1 MKREN
6 ISKILS
12 GIDPAFVE
20 ECVARPSERNGMKHS
35 KRLAVLIAAACLLFA
50 LAITAYASGA
60 LRSILGNFW
69 GSYKDTLAL
78 QDPQE
83 QRALG
88 RDDYADWLEGEQKM
102 ADDMLDIA
110 GKTTP
115 QNTFVPIEPG
125 SKAGITLLESYYDG
139 EKIAL
144 GCQFQ
149 RMNLQ
154 EPIQYDIDLNDP
166 AYAEMGEMQTREDF
180 AEFLEYGDGYMTTEE
195 DRKEIAARLE
205 RDGKVTFA
213 AWDSWLSDHVYAN
226 GEDLGCCHGDID
238 PEGYFTVD
246 PMVMGIG
253 EVELPESCRNLP
265 EITVTLNYC
274 VQRVVYLLEGNTLRC
289 ARLPVQRYP
298 VDITIA
304 NNTQP

>member
-1 MKREN
+1 MSREN

-12 GIDPAFVE
+12 GIDPSFVE
-20 ECVARPSERNGMKHS
+20 ECTKQPSERNGMKHS
-35 KRLAVLIAAACLLFA
+35 TRRIAAIVIAACLLFA
-50 LAITAYASGA
+50 LAITAYATGA

-69 GSYKDTLAL
+69 GSYGDAL

-88 RDDYADWLEGEQKM
+88 REDYADWLEGEHQMVDK
-102 ADDMLDIA
+102 MLDIA

-115 QNTFVPIEPG
+115 QNTFVPIQPG

-139 EKIAL
+139 EKIAM

-154 EPIQYDIDLNDP
+154 APIQFDIDLNDP
-166 AYAEMGEMQTREDF
+166 AYAALGEMDPRKDF

-195 DRKEIAARLE
+195 DRKEIAARLQ

-253 EVELPESCRNLP
+253 EVELPDSCRNLP
-265 EITVTLNYC
+265 EVTVTLNYC

-289 ARLPVQRYP
+289 AELPIQRYP
-298 VDITIA
+298 VNIIVKNVNAD
-304 NNTQP
+304 

>member
-20 ECVARPSERNGMKHS
+20 ECVTRPSERNTMKHS
-35 KRLAVLIAAACLLFA
+35 KRLAVLIAAACLLVA
-50 LAITAYASGA
+50 LGITAYAA
-60 LRSILGNFW
+60 ARSILGDFW
-69 GSYKDTLAL
+69 GSYGKAL

-88 RDDYADWLEGEQKM
+88 REDYADWLEGEHQMVDK
-102 ADDMLDIA
+102 MLDIA

-115 QNTFVPIEPG
+115 QNTFVPIQPG

-139 EKIAL
+139 EKIAM

-154 EPIQYDIDLNDP
+154 APIQFDIDLSDP
-166 AYAEMGEMQTREDF
+166 AYGEMGEMQPREDF

-195 DRKEIAARLE
+195 DRKEIAARLK
-205 RDGKVTFA
+205 RDGKVTFVTY
-213 AWDSWLSDHVYAN
+213 DSWLSDHVYAN
-226 GEDLGCCHGDID
+226 GEDLGPCHGDID
-238 PEGYFTVD
+238 ENGNFTVD
-246 PMVMGIG
+246 PMIMGIG

-274 VQRVVYLLEGNTLRC
+274 VQPVLYVLKGDSMSC
-289 ARLPVQRYP
+289 ATAPIQRYP
-298 VDITIA
+298 VNITIP

>member
-1 MKREN
+1 MSREN

-12 GIDPAFVE
+12 GIDPSFVE
-20 ECVARPSERNGMKHS
+20 ECTKQPSERNGMKHS
-35 KRLAVLIAAACLLFA
+35 TRRIAAIVIAACLLFA
-50 LAITAYASGA
+50 LAITAYATGA

-69 GSYKDTLAL
+69 GSYGDAL

-88 RDDYADWLEGEQKM
+88 REDYADWLEGEHRM
-102 ADDMLDIA
+102 VDEMLDIA
-110 GKTTP
+110 GKTTA

-144 GCQFQ
+144 GCQFR

-166 AYAEMGEMQTREDF
+166 AYAELGEMQTREDF
-180 AEFLEYGDGYMTTEE
+180 AEFLEYGDGYQTTEE
-195 DRKEIAARLE
+195 DRAEIAARLE
-205 RDGKVTFA
+205 RDGKVTFV

-226 GEDLGCCHGDID
+226 GEDLGCCHGDVD

-253 EVELPESCRNLP
+253 EVELPESCRDLP
-265 EITVTLNYC
+265 EVTVTLNYR
-274 VQRVVYLLEGNTLRC
+274 VQRIVYVVEGDTVRC
-289 ARLPVQRYP
+289 AKLPVQNYP
-298 VDITIA
+298 VDIIVKNVNA
-304 NNTQP
+304 D

>member
-20 ECVARPSERNGMKHS
+20 ECVTQPSERNTMKHS

-50 LAITAYASGA
+50 LGITAYAA
-60 LRSILGNFW
+60 ARSILGDFW
-69 GSYKDTLAL
+69 GSYGKNL

-88 RDDYADWLEGEQKM
+88 REDYADWLEGEHKM
-102 ADDMLDIA
+102 VDSMLDIA

-115 QNTFVPIEPG
+115 QNTFVPIQPG

-139 EKIAL
+139 EKIAM

-149 RMNLQ
+149 RMSLQ
-154 EPIQYDIDLNDP
+154 APIQFDIDLNDP
-166 AYAEMGEMQTREDF
+166 AYAELGEVENREDF

-195 DRKEIAARLE
+195 DRKEIAARLQ
-205 RDGKVTFA
+205 RDGTVTFA

-226 GEDLGCCHGDID
+226 GEDLGCCHGDLD

-253 EVELPESCRNLP
+253 QVELPESCRNLP
-265 EITVTLNYC
+265 EVTVTLNYC
-274 VQRVVYLLEGNTLRC
+274 VQQVVYILEGNTLRW
-289 ARLPVQRYP
+289 AKLPVQRYP
-298 VDITIA
+298 VNIPIA
-304 NNTQP
+304 NNTQPQAT

>member
-6 ISKILS
+6 ISRILS
-12 GIDPAFVE
+12 GIDPAFVA
-20 ECVARPSERNGMKHS
+20 ECSQPSERNGMKKS

-50 LAITAYASGA
+50 LGITAYAA
-60 LRSILGNFW
+60 ARSILGDFW
-69 GSYKDTLAL
+69 GSYGEHL

-88 RDDYADWLEGEQKM
+88 REDYADWLEGEHQMVDK
-102 ADDMLDIA
+102 MLDIA

-115 QNTFVPIEPG
+115 QNTFVPIQPG

-139 EKIAL
+139 EKIAM

-149 RMNLQ
+149 RINLQ
-154 EPIQYDIDLNDP
+154 MPLQYDIDLNDP
-166 AYAEMGEMQTREDF
+166 AYADLGELQPRTDLEEFMQ
-180 AEFLEYGDGYMTTEE
+180 YGAGHQVSQEE
-195 DRKEIAARLE
+195 LQEIALRLK
-205 RDGKVTFA
+205 RDGKVTFVTY
-213 AWDSWLSDHVYAN
+213 DSWLSDHVYAN
-226 GEDLGCCHGDID
+226 GEDLGPCHGDID
-238 PEGYFTVD
+238 ENGNFTVD
-246 PMVMGIG
+246 PMIMGIG

-274 VQRVVYLLEGNTLRC
+274 VQPVLYVLEGDSMSC
-289 ARLPVQRYP
+289 ATAPIQRYP
-298 VDITIA
+298 VNITIQ

>member
-20 ECVARPSERNGMKHS
+20 ECVTRPSERNGMKHS

-69 GSYKDTLAL
+69 GSYKDALAL

-110 GKTTP
+110 GKTTA

-149 RMNLQ
+149 RMSLQ

-195 DRKEIAARLE
+195 DRAEIAARLE

-226 GEDLGCCHGDID
+226 GEDLGCCHGDLD

-274 VQRVVYLLEGNTLRC
+274 VQRVVYQLEGNALRC

-298 VDITIA
+298 VDITVA
-304 NNTQP
+304 NSTQP

>member
-1 MKREN
+1 MSREN

-12 GIDPAFVE
+12 GIDPSFVE
-20 ECVARPSERNGMKHS
+20 ECTKQPSERNGMKHS
-35 KRLAVLIAAACLLFA
+35 TRRIAAIVIAACLLFA
-50 LAITAYASGA
+50 LAITAYATGA

-69 GSYKDTLAL
+69 GSYGDAL

-88 RDDYADWLEGEQKM
+88 REDYADWLEGEHQMVDK
-102 ADDMLDIA
+102 MLDIA

-139 EKIAL
+139 EKIAM

-149 RMNLQ
+149 RMSLQ
-154 EPIQYDIDLNDP
+154 APIQFDIDLNDP
-166 AYAEMGEMQTREDF
+166 AYAELGEVENREDF

-195 DRKEIAARLE
+195 DRKEIAARLQ

-253 EVELPESCRNLP
+253 EVELPDSCRNLP
-265 EITVTLNYC
+265 EVTVTLNYC

-289 ARLPVQRYP
+289 AELPIQRYP
-298 VDITIA
+298 VNIIVKNVNAD
-304 NNTQP
+304 

>member
-1 MKREN
+1 
-6 ISKILS
+6 
-12 GIDPAFVE
+12 
-20 ECVARPSERNGMKHS
+20 MKHS
-35 KRLAVLIAAACLLFA
+35 KRLAVLIAAACLLVA
-50 LAITAYASGA
+50 LGITAYAA
-60 LRSILGNFW
+60 ARSILGDFW
-69 GSYKDTLAL
+69 GSYGEHL

-88 RDDYADWLEGEQKM
+88 REDYADWLEGEHQMVDK
-102 ADDMLDIA
+102 MLDIA

-139 EKIAL
+139 EKIAM

-154 EPIQYDIDLNDP
+154 APIQFDIDLNDP
-166 AYAEMGEMQTREDF
+166 AYAEMGEMQPREDF
-180 AEFLEYGDGYMTTEE
+180 TEFLEYGDNCITAEE
-195 DRKEIAARLE
+195 DRKEIAARLK
-205 RDGKVTFA
+205 RDGKVTFM
-213 AWDSWLSDHVYAN
+213 AWGSWLSDHVYAN
-226 GEDLGCCHGDID
+226 GEDLGPCHGDID

-246 PMVMGIG
+246 PMIMGIG

-274 VQRVVYLLEGNTLRC
+274 VQQVVYQLEGSTLRW
-289 ARLPVQRYP
+289 AEFPIQRYP
-298 VDITIA
+298 VDIIVKNVNA
-304 NNTQP
+304 D

>member
-1 MKREN
+1 MSREN

-12 GIDPAFVE
+12 GIDPSFVE
-20 ECVARPSERNGMKHS
+20 ECAKQPSERNNMNHS
-35 KRLAVLIAAACLLFA
+35 ARRIAVIVAAACLLFA
-50 LAITAYASGA
+50 LAITAYATGA
-60 LRSILGNFW
+60 LRSILGSFW
-69 GSYKDTLAL
+69 GSYGDAL

-88 RDDYADWLEGEQKM
+88 RDDYADWLEGEHKM

-110 GKTTP
+110 NKAVP
-115 QNTFVPIEPG
+115 QDTFVPIEPG

-144 GCQFQ
+144 GCQFRQ
-149 RMNLQ
+149 FNLQ

-166 AYAEMGEMQTREDF
+166 AYAEMGALEVREDG
-180 AEFLEYGDGYMTTEE
+180 AEFLKYGDGYQTTEE
-195 DRKEIAARLE
+195 DRAEIAARLE
-205 RDGKVTFA
+205 RDGKVTFVT
-213 AWDSWLSDHVYAN
+213 WDSWLSDHVYAN

-253 EVELPESCRNLP
+253 EVELPETCRDLP

-274 VQRVVYLLEGNTLRC
+274 VQRIVYVVEGDTVRC
-289 ARLPVQRYP
+289 AKLPVQNYP
-298 VDITIA
+298 VDIIVK
-304 NNTQP
+304 NVNTD

>member
-1 MKREN
+1 MKRDN

-12 GIDPAFVE
+12 GIDPTFVE
-20 ECVARPSERNGMKHS
+20 ECVTRPSERNTMKHS
-35 KRLAVLIAAACLLFA
+35 KRLAVLIAAACLLVA
-50 LAITAYASGA
+50 LGITAYAA
-60 LRSILGNFW
+60 ARSILGDFW
-69 GSYKDTLAL
+69 GSYGELL

-88 RDDYADWLEGEQKM
+88 REDYADWLEGEHQMVDK
-102 ADDMLDIA
+102 MLDIA

-115 QNTFVPIEPG
+115 QNTFVPIQPG

-139 EKIAL
+139 EKIAM

-154 EPIQYDIDLNDP
+154 APIQFDIDLNDP
-166 AYAEMGEMQTREDF
+166 TYAELGDMETRDDL
-180 AEFLEYGDGYMTTEE
+180 ALFLEYGDNCITTEE
-195 DRKEIAARLE
+195 DRKEIAARLK

-213 AWDSWLSDHVYAN
+213 AWGSWLRDHVYAN

-265 EITVTLNYC
+265 EITVTLNYV
-274 VQRVVYLLEGNTLRC
+274 VQPVVYQLEGDTLRK
-289 ARLPVQRYP
+289 AELPMETYP
-298 VDITIA
+298 VNITIA
-304 NNTQP
+304 NHAQP

>member
-1 MKREN
+1 MKRDN

-20 ECVARPSERNGMKHS
+20 ECVTRPSERNTMKHS
-35 KRLAVLIAAACLLFA
+35 KRLAVLIAAACLLVA
-50 LAITAYASGA
+50 LGITAYAA
-60 LRSILGNFW
+60 ARSILGDFW
-69 GSYKDTLAL
+69 GSYGEHL

-88 RDDYADWLEGEQKM
+88 REDYADWLEGEHQMVDK
-102 ADDMLDIA
+102 MLDIA

-115 QNTFVPIEPG
+115 QNTFVPIQPG

-139 EKIAL
+139 EKIAM
-144 GCQFQ
+144 GCQF
-149 RMNLQ
+149 RWINLQ
-154 EPIQYDIDLNDP
+154 MPLQYDIDLNDP
-166 AYAEMGEMQTREDF
+166 AYAELGEMEPREDF

-195 DRKEIAARLE
+195 DRKEIAARLK
-205 RDGKVTFA
+205 RDGKVTFVTY
-213 AWDSWLSDHVYAN
+213 DSWLSDHVYAN
-226 GEDLGCCHGDID
+226 GEDLGPCHGDID
-238 PEGYFTVD
+238 ENGNFTVD
-246 PMVMGIG
+246 PMIMGIG

-274 VQRVVYLLEGNTLRC
+274 VQPVLYVLEGDSMSC
-289 ARLPVQRYP
+289 ATAPIQRYP
-298 VDITIA
+298 VNITIQ

>member
-20 ECVARPSERNGMKHS
+20 ECVTRPSERNTMKHS
-35 KRLAVLIAAACLLFA
+35 KRLAVLIAAACLLVA
-50 LAITAYASGA
+50 LGITAYAA
-60 LRSILGNFW
+60 ARSILGDFW
-69 GSYKDTLAL
+69 GSYGEHL

-88 RDDYADWLEGEQKM
+88 REDYADWLEGEHQMVDK
-102 ADDMLDIA
+102 MLDIA

-139 EKIAL
+139 EKIAM

-154 EPIQYDIDLNDP
+154 EPIQFDIDLNDP
-166 AYAEMGEMQTREDF
+166 AYAELEEVEARDDL
-180 AEFLEYGDGYMTTEE
+180 ALFLEYGDSCITTEE
-195 DRKEIAARLE
+195 DRKEIAARLK

-213 AWDSWLSDHVYAN
+213 AWGSWLRDHVYAN
-226 GEDLGCCHGDID
+226 GEDLGPCHGDID

-246 PMVMGIG
+246 PMIMGIG

-265 EITVTLNYC
+265 EITVTLNYV
-274 VQRVVYLLEGNTLRC
+274 VQPVVYQLEGDTLRK
-289 ARLPVQRYP
+289 AELPMETYP
-298 VDITIA
+298 VNITIA
-304 NNTQP
+304 NNTQPQAT

>member
-1 MKREN
+1 MKRDN

-12 GIDPAFVE
+12 GIDPTFVE
-20 ECVARPSERNGMKHS
+20 ECVTRPSERNTMKHS
-35 KRLAVLIAAACLLFA
+35 KRLAVLIAAACLLVA
-50 LAITAYASGA
+50 LGITAYAA
-60 LRSILGNFW
+60 ARSILGDFW
-69 GSYKDTLAL
+69 GSYGEHL

-88 RDDYADWLEGEQKM
+88 REDYADWLEGEHKM
-102 ADDMLDIA
+102 VDKMLDIA

-115 QNTFVPIEPG
+115 QNTFVPIQPG

-149 RMNLQ
+149 RINLQ
-154 EPIQYDIDLNDP
+154 LPIVYDIDLNDP
-166 AYAEMGEMQTREDF
+166 AYAELGEMETQDDL
-180 AEFLEYGDGYMTTEE
+180 ALFLEYGDSVITSEA
-195 DRKEIAARLE
+195 DRKEISARLK

-213 AWDSWLSDHVYAN
+213 AWGSWLRDHVYAN

-253 EVELPESCRNLP
+253 EVELPENCRNQP

-274 VQRVVYLLEGNTLRC
+274 VQPVVYQLEGDTLRK
-289 ARLPVQRYP
+289 AELPMETYP
-298 VDITIA
+298 VNITIA
-304 NNTQP
+304 NHAQP

>member
-1 MKREN
+1 MSREN

-12 GIDPAFVE
+12 GIDPSFVE
-20 ECVARPSERNGMKHS
+20 ECTKQPSERNGMKHS
-35 KRLAVLIAAACLLFA
+35 TRRIAAIVIAACLLFA
-50 LAITAYASGA
+50 LAITAYATGA

-69 GSYKDTLAL
+69 GSYGELL

-88 RDDYADWLEGEQKM
+88 REDYADWLEGEHQMVDK
-102 ADDMLDIA
+102 MLDIA

-139 EKIAL
+139 EKIAM

-154 EPIQYDIDLNDP
+154 APIQFDIDLNDP
-166 AYAEMGEMQTREDF
+166 AYAEMGEMQPREDF
-180 AEFLEYGDGYMTTEE
+180 TEFLEYGDNCITAEE
-195 DRKEIAARLE
+195 DRKEIAARLK
-205 RDGKVTFA
+205 RDGKVTFM
-213 AWDSWLSDHVYAN
+213 AWGSWLSDHVYAN

-253 EVELPESCRNLP
+253 EVELPETCRNLP
-265 EITVTLNYC
+265 EVTVTLNYC
-274 VQRVVYLLEGNTLRC
+274 VQQVVYQLEGNTLRW
-289 ARLPVQRYP
+289 AELPIQRYP
-298 VDITIA
+298 VNIIVKNVNAD
-304 NNTQP
+304 

>member
-1 MKREN
+1 MKRDN

-20 ECVARPSERNGMKHS
+20 ECVMRPSERNGMKHS
-35 KRLAVLIAAACLLFA
+35 KRLAVLIAAACLLVA
-50 LAITAYASGA
+50 LGITAYAA
-60 LRSILGNFW
+60 ARSILGDFW
-69 GSYKDTLAL
+69 GSYGEHL

-88 RDDYADWLEGEQKM
+88 REDYADWLEGEHKM
-102 ADDMLDIA
+102 VDKMLDIA

-115 QNTFVPIEPG
+115 QNTFVPIQPG

-139 EKIAL
+139 EKIAM

-154 EPIQYDIDLNDP
+154 QPIVYDIDLNDP
-166 AYAEMGEMQTREDF
+166 AYAELGEMETQDSL
-180 AEFLEYGDGYMTTEE
+180 ALFLEYGDNCITTEE
-195 DRKEIAARLE
+195 DRKEIAARLK

-213 AWDSWLSDHVYAN
+213 AWGSWLRDHVYAN
-226 GEDLGCCHGDID
+226 GEDLGCCHGDLD

-265 EITVTLNYC
+265 EITVTLNYV
-274 VQRVVYLLEGNTLRC
+274 VQPVVYQLEGDTLRK
-289 ARLPVQRYP
+289 AEFPMETYP
-298 VDITIA
+298 VNITIA
-304 NNTQP
+304 NRAQP

>member
-20 ECVARPSERNGMKHS
+20 ECVMRPSERNTMKHS
-35 KRLAVLIAAACLLFA
+35 KRLAVLIAAACLLVA
-50 LAITAYASGA
+50 LGITAYAA
-60 LRSILGNFW
+60 ARSILGDFW
-69 GSYKDTLAL
+69 GSYGEHL

-88 RDDYADWLEGEQKM
+88 REDYADWLEGEHQMVDK
-102 ADDMLDIA
+102 MLDIA

-139 EKIAL
+139 EKIAM

-154 EPIQYDIDLNDP
+154 APIQFDIDLSDP
-166 AYAEMGEMQTREDF
+166 AYAEMGEMQPREDF

-195 DRKEIAARLE
+195 DRKEIAARLK
-205 RDGKVTFA
+205 RDGKVTFVTY
-213 AWDSWLSDHVYAN
+213 DSWLSDHVYAN
-226 GEDLGCCHGDID
+226 GEDLGPCHGDID
-238 PEGYFTVD
+238 ENGNFTVD
-246 PMVMGIG
+246 PMIMGIG

-274 VQRVVYLLEGNTLRC
+274 VQPVLYVLKGDSMSC
-289 ARLPVQRYP
+289 ATAPIQRYP
-298 VDITIA
+298 VNITIP